1 MKGKV
6 ILMTG
11 MIAAILGLVGV
22 CANVG
27 EAAAEVGPA
36 GEGTIVALGDSLTAG
51 FGVKEK
57 ESYPVRLEKR
67 LHESGH
73 RWRVINSGVCGE
85 TSGDVL
91 ARIDEVLKL
100 RPDIVILEIGVN
112 DAFRGIEPR
121 LIQMNIDE
129 TVRIL
134 KSRGITVVLTG
145 MRTPT
150 GSASGYNEGFAAIYP
165 AVAMEHGLILV
176 PFFLAGVAGDP
187 SLNKA
192 DGIHPVAKGYR
203 IVAET
208 VYPYVLRAIDGKREK

>member
-6 ILMTG
+6 ILMPGIITA
-11 MIAAILGLVGV
+11 MLGLFGI
-22 CANVG
+22 CANVSDAVMG
-27 EAAAEVGPA
+27 IHPT
-36 GEGTIVALGDSLTAG
+36 GEGTIVALGDSLTVG

-73 RWRVINSGVCGE
+73 KWRVINSGVCGE

-112 DAFRGIEPR
+112 DAFRGIDPR
-121 LIQMNIDE
+121 LIKMNIDE

-134 KSRGITVVLTG
+134 KSQGIAVVLAG
-145 MRTPT
+145 MRTLT
-150 GSASGYNEGFAAIYP
+150 GSSSDYGEAFAAIYP
-165 AVAMEHGLILV
+165 AVAREHGLILV

-192 DGIHPVAKGYR
+192 DGIHPVGKGYR
-203 IVAET
+203 VVAET
-208 VYPYVLRAIDGKREK
+208 IFPHVLRAIDGRREK